1 MASLP
6 DTERARLPDRAFA
19 YVDSQGRRRLPI
31 QDAAHV
37 RNALARFNQVAFEDD
52 EARERARERLL
63 RAAKK
68 HGIVPLGFISG
79 QLRAP
84 QGKAPLPTGHL
95 TFLLADIEGSTA
107 LLRELEDGYTALLGG
122 VRRVMRGAARKSGG
136 HEVGVHGDDF
146 MAVFRRAP
154 EALLAALAIHR
165 GLRDATWPGDR
176 VVRVRVGIHS
186 GRPTLTEQGYV
197 GLALHAVARIATAGH
212 GGQVL
217 LSEAAVRALGTPLP
231 ADITLRDLGVQHLR
245 GIPAETLY
253 QVVVAD
259 LPTEFPPL
267 RLSLV

>member
-1 MASLP
+1 MATLP
-6 DTERARLPDRAFA
+6 DTERSRLPDRAFA
-19 YVDSQGRRRLPI
+19 YVDSHGRRRLPI
-31 QDAAHV
+31 HDAAHV
-37 RNALARFNQVAFEDD
+37 RNALARFNQVTFEDD
-52 EARERARERLL
+52 DARERARERLL
-63 RAAKK
+63 RAAKR
-68 HGIVPLGFISG
+68 HGIVPLGFIAG
-79 QLRAP
+79 QLR
-84 QGKAPLPTGHL
+84 GERRAPLPTGHL

-107 LLRELEDGYTALLGG
+107 LLRELDDGYAALLSG
-122 VRRVMRGAARKSGG
+122 VRRVMRGATRRSGG

-165 GLRDATWPGDR
+165 GLRDATWPNQR
-176 VVRVRVGIHS
+176 EVRVRVGIHS

-245 GIPAETLY
+245 GIPAEVLY

-259 LPTEFPPL
+259 LPADFPPL
-267 RLSLV
+267 RVSLV